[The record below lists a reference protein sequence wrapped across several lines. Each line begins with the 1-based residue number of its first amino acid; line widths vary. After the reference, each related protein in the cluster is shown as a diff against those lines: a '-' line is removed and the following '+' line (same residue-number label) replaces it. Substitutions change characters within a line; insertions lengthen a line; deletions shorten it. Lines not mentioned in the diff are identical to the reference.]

1 MNFTLNET
9 DYKVDDLQQSILRVV
24 NTWGDSQNFPQMKDY
39 GVTKESLLSYLFDKQ
54 SILDSMGNE
63 RFQLTL
69 LGIFVVIPIFIASLF
84 PEKNL
89 PFGPY
94 TAIVCEVG
102 GALLFGLLK
111 LFMNFLIRK
120 KLAKLYDED
129 HEAYIA
135 QVLSYRDKHL
145 K

>member
-54 SILDSMGNE
+54 SILDSMGSE

-69 LGIFVVIPIFIASLF
+69 
-84 PEKNL
+84 
-89 PFGPY
+89 FGPY
-94 TAIVCEVG
+94 TAIVCGVG
-102 GALLFGLLK
+102 GAFLFGLLK

-120 KLAKLYDED
+120 RLAKLYDED